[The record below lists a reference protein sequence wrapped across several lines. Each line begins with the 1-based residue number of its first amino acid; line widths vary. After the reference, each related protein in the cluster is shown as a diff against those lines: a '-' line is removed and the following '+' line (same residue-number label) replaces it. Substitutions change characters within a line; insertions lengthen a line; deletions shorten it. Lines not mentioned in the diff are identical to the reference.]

1 LTIIKRRQ
9 RQPTTFFLPNL
20 EKEEAGAATG
30 TFKYILRQW
39 NDAYTAWIDPFT
51 YDSSTG
57 NVIFWYAM
65 APFTAGNVGIGTTT
79 PAQKLSISSGS
90 LDFYNFGFA
99 SSYRG
104 QANNFTNL
112 FLGGSL
118 VDNGNGSYI
127 VQTDGGSN

>member
-9 RQPTTFFLPNL
+9 RQTTTFFLPNL

-57 NVIFWYAM
+57 NVIFWVRY
-65 APFTAGNVGIGTTT
+65 G
-79 PAQKLSISSGS
+79 SIHGWQRRNWHDDSRSEIVDQFRIS
-90 LDFYNFGFA
+90 
-99 SSYRG
+99 R
-104 QANNFTNL
+104 
-112 FLGGSL
+112 FL
-118 VDNGNGSYI
+118 
-127 VQTDGGSN
+127 